1 MKAFRHFWRGVASV
15 LVLSP
20 AGAGAAVS
28 GAPRS
33 PADALAEDALRLAGD
48 WHKVGGD
55 VRAAF
60 DRETARL
67 AVREPA
73 RTVARAR

>member
-1 MKAFRHFWRGVASV
+1 MKAFQHFWRGVASV

-20 AGAGAAVS
+20 VGAGAAVH
-28 GAPRS
+28 GTPRS
-33 PADALAEDALRLAGD
+33 PADALAEDARRLAGD
-48 WHKVGGD
+48 WNKVGGD

-67 AVREPA
+67 TAQDTA